1 MKNTNMKIKYVDLNG
16 LKYFAEELKRWLK
29 NSDLVT
35 NIDIKIE
42 ELNKT
47 LEFNEFNSDFNND
60 FTINL

>member
-1 MKNTNMKIKYVDLNG
+1 MKNTNMKVKYVDLNG

-35 NIDIKIE
+35 NIDTKIE

-60 FTINL
+60 FTINI

>member
-1 MKNTNMKIKYVDLNG
+1 MKNTNMKVEYVDLNG

-35 NIDIKIE
+35 NIDTKIE

>member
-1 MKNTNMKIKYVDLNG
+1 MKNTNMQVEYVDLNG

-42 ELNKT
+42 ELNKA

>member
-1 MKNTNMKIKYVDLNG
+1 MKNTNMKVKYVDLNG

-35 NIDIKIE
+35 NIDTKIE

>member
-1 MKNTNMKIKYVDLNG
+1 MKNTNMKVKYVDLNG